1 MRSGS
6 CGVRGGPRTAVM
18 SEEPRGGPS
27 LGHEKR
33 RELLE
38 TVATAAGYLDRV
50 PAVFRCG
57 LRPDVWRLRRES
69 RVVFIGEAKE
79 TERPTCKETR
89 ERLMAYVAWLLKARP
104 RVAVLAVCFGRE
116 EDAEGWGEVLHTL
129 TSKIS
134 EETTLT
140 YRSIDP
146 ETHLAWIYVGM

>member
-1 MRSGS
+1 M
-6 CGVRGGPRTAVM
+6 
-18 SEEPRGGPS
+18 
-27 LGHEKR
+27 
-33 RELLE
+33 
-38 TVATAAGYLDRV
+38 
-50 PAVFRCG
+50 
-57 LRPDVWRLRRES
+57 
-69 RVVFIGEAKE
+69 VFIGEAKE